1 MIIFKLPCLTYHS
14 LKRIGDFVGAT
25 LLLILLSPFLV
36 FIYIF
41 IYAKMGSP
49 VFYVQWRIGKNCI
62 PFRLYKF
69 RSMVNPKSGE
79 ISSFFTTNND
89 PRITKLGTFLR
100 KYSIDELPQ
109 LWNVLIG
116 DMSFIGPR
124 PYVKE
129 QSKFYSQQDWIVRHT
144 LKPGISGLAQVAGRS
159 MLTLNETLK
168 KDLIY
173 TRDYCFTMDVIVL
186 VKTVFTLSGKAS
198 N

>member
-1 MIIFKLPCLTYHS
+1 
-14 LKRIGDFVGAT
+14 
-25 LLLILLSPFLV
+25 
-36 FIYIF
+36 
-41 IYAKMGSP
+41 MGSP

-69 RSMVNPKSGE
+69 RSMVNSKSGE
-79 ISSFFTTNND
+79 LSSFYTTNND

-129 QSKFYSQQDWIVRHT
+129 QSKSYSQQDWIVRHT
-144 LKPGISGLAQVAGRS
+144 LKPGISGLAQVTGRS
-159 MLTLNETLK
+159 MLTLNETLR